1 MEEEESAAAV
11 RCRVAVED
19 KSAAA
24 GCVDEDDTGRAWQ
37 LVEDLLAV
45 DGAPCVHPS
54 ERIYAV
60 DLAVDS

>member
-1 MEEEESAAAV
+1 
-11 RCRVAVED
+11 VED

-60 DLAVDS
+60 NLAVDS